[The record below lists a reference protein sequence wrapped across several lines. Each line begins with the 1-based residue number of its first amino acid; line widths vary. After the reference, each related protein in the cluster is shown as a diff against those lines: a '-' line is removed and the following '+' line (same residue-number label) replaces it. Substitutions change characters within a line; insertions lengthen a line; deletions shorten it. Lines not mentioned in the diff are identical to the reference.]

1 MKKIVIALFAAV
13 AMTLGSGALVSGATA
28 AESEYPGSVVTK
40 PSTPVVK
47 IVVPGK
53 NFSLTIRIGAGNSKV
68 GGKIK
73 IIFNG
78 KKYTVKVVNGVAK
91 FKIKAPK
98 VKAAEKQ
105 LKYTFKPYTGSV
117 YKSSKGSTK
126 VKFKK

>member
-1 MKKIVIALFAAV
+1 M
-13 AMTLGSGALVSGATA
+13 
-28 AESEYPGSVVTK
+28 
-40 PSTPVVK
+40 
-47 IVVPGK
+47 
-53 NFSLTIRIGAGNSKV
+53 SLTIKVGAGNSKV

-98 VKAAEKQ
+98 LKGKQKQ

-117 YKSSKGSTK
+117 YKTSKGSLK
-126 VKFKK
+126 VNFK